1 MRSAETTAKNEL
13 NSMRD
18 SPVELEE
25 TLYMKAREKS
35 KQAALKKE
43 DEERELEKKSDFL
56 YPYLEKRKA
65 LDRVLTK

>member
-35 KQAALKKE
+35 K
-43 DEERELEKKSDFL
+43 
-56 YPYLEKRKA
+56 
-65 LDRVLTK
+65 